1 MLGAK
6 KLFDPH
12 ETIKRFLPSSALFV
26 PQDVT
31 NQNTSLES
39 WYHRSSVFEEE
50 EDCDIQFELRR
61 RRRSLP
67 TMTSHQRELQFDHNA
82 TTTAF

>member
-12 ETIKRFLPSSALFV
+12 ETIKGFLLPSRRNKPEHKFRIVVYHHSA
-26 PQDVT
+26 
-31 NQNTSLES
+31 
-39 WYHRSSVFEEE
+39 VFEEE

-61 RRRSLP
+61 RRRLP
-67 TMTSHQRELQFDHNA
+67 TMTSHQRELQFDHNT